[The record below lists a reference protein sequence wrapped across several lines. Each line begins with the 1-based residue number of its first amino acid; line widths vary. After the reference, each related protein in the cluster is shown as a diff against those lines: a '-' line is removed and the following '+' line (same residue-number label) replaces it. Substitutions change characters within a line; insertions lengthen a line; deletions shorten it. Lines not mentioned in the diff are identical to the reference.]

1 MDLATVKNI
10 PDFTQWINKKTT
22 KNIDDLEIESYHIA
36 QLAKD
41 AMLMVFVD
49 SSADSN
55 KLLQILNELTTQF
68 DYPIKVFKTETMLNL
83 RKSLGITWD
92 SLPSMSF

>member
-22 KNIDDLEIESYHIA
+22 KNIDDLEIESYQIA
-36 QLAKD
+36 VLSKD